1 MKDRVIRTALS
12 VAIAVGAVI
21 AVRWTIR
28 TAMTRA
34 YRAERDVGEAEMPVV
49 PAHRDY
55 SLAAIT
61 PKELHVNLAG
71 LAVSRRAERLHVP
84 YDLAVDLADEKA
96 KSAGWERMDNPNALT
111 LKNLSG
117 MERMY
122 KTPTGSFVLREVR
135 PIKGDDSILED
146 FVLPAEMIPES
157 TEQTTPDALAR
168 RSAQRVKD
176 LMPGVIRDVVIG
188 SPLLTQL
195 IERGGGAAFIVHCVA
210 DMPGDGALR
219 AIAKAAERAGWEKNR
234 FAQGGTFAFNHV
246 KRNLTFYHEVIP
258 RPNGGCDV
266 NYRFTDDEVYISTK
280 GKAK

>member
-1 MKDRVIRTALS
+1 MKDRVIRTVLS
-12 VAIAVGAVI
+12 VAIVVASVL

-34 YRAERDVGEAEMPVV
+34 YKAERDVGEAEMPVV
-49 PAHRDY
+49 PARRYY

-71 LAVSRRAERLHVP
+71 LAVNRRAERLNLP
-84 YDLAVDLADEKA
+84 YSLAVEVADEKA
-96 KSAGWERMDNPNALT
+96 TSAGWERMDNPNALT
-111 LKNLSG
+111 FKNLSG

-122 KTPTGSFVLREVR
+122 KTPTGAFVLREIR
-135 PIKGDDSILED
+135 PVKDNDSIMD
-146 FVLPAEMIPES
+146 DIVLPAEMIPES

-176 LMPGVIRDVVIG
+176 LMPSVIRDVVIG
-188 SPLLTQL
+188 SPLLTEL
-195 IERGGGAAFIVHCVA
+195 IERGGGAAFIVHCVV
-210 DMPGDGALR
+210 DMPVDGALD

-234 FAQGGTFAFNHV
+234 FAQGGAFAFNHV
-246 KRNLTFYHEVIP
+246 KRNLTFYHEAIP
-258 RPNGGCDV
+258 RSNGGCDV